1 MTDEQRALEAN
12 ILWHEEKGT
21 AMGVIIISWLAK
33 VRNHQ
38 SIHITS

>member
-1 MTDEQRALEAN
+1 MTDAERALEAN

-33 VRNHQ
+33 VHNHQ
-38 SIHITS
+38 FIHTTS